1 MATSVGSGNLE
12 LLPSSVFFE
21 TLVKLKVRK
30 STSDVPNLRSFLR
43 FNRNESDM
51 LMLKKL
57 TKVIEE
63 FSQNQYLKL
72 IGT

>member
-1 MATSVGSGNLE
+1 MVSSVNSGNLE
-12 LLPSSVFFE
+12 LISSSAFLE

-43 FNRNESDM
+43 FNRNEADM
-51 LMLKKL
+51 IMVKKL

-72 IGT
+72 MGT

>member
-1 MATSVGSGNLE
+1 MASSVHSGNLE
-12 LLPSSVFFE
+12 LLSSSVFFE

-30 STSDVPNLRSFLR
+30 GTSDVPNLRSFLR
-43 FNRNESDM
+43 FNRNEADM
-51 LMLKKL
+51 LMVKKL

-72 IGT
+72 FGT